1 MKYIVALAIIL
12 SSATGVSAQHAHNS
26 ASSHG
31 SSTPSESGQAAF
43 AAIAEITSILR
54 NDPKTDWPKVNIDA
68 LREHLVDMNLL
79 TLSAKIAVENIP
91 NGASFKITGDPRT
104 TLAIK
109 AMVPAHAPFL
119 ERETGWDVSVASIDG
134 GVTMSV
140 EGDAQI
146 IRALG
151 FSGLMSIGAHHQTHH
166 LAMARGKAAH

>member
-12 SSATGVSAQHAHNS
+12 SSATGVSAQHTHDS
-26 ASSHG
+26 SSSHK
-31 SSTPSESGQAAF
+31 SSIPSESGQAAF
-43 AAIAEITSILR
+43 AAIAEITDLLR
-54 NDPKTDWPKVNIDA
+54 NDPETDWSTVNIDA

-79 TLSAKIAVENIP
+79 TLSANIEVEVVP

-119 ERETGWDVSVASIDG
+119 GRETGWDVSVASIDG

-140 EGDAQI
+140 KGDAQK

-151 FSGLMSIGAHHQTHH
+151 FSGLMSTGAHHQTHH